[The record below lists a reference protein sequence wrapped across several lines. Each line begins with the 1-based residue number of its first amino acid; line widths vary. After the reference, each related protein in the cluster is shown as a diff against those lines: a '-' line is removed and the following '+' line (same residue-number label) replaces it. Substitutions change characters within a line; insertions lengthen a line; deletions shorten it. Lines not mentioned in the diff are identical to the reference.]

1 MKLCIVILEPIP
13 LDIEY
18 HMDLYRTSSQKVR
31 VGAASGLAREFSNH
45 TKKTKKGI
53 VRYPETDT

>member
-45 TKKTKKGI
+45 TKKQKK
-53 VRYPETDT
+53 E